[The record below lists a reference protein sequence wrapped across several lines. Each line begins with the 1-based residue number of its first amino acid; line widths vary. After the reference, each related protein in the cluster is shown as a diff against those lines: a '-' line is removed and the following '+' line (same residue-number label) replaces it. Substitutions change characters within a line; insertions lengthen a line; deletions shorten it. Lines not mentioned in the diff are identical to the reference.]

1 MLQFIGRNWWLLVL
15 RGVCAI
21 LFGVLA
27 FTWPGMTLGALIWM
41 FGAYALVNG
50 VLAFVAAFSN
60 STDTPWWILVLEGL
74 VSIAAASATL
84 LYPGITAIVL
94 LVVMAMWAIVTGVF
108 QIGAAIQLRKEIE
121 GEVWLGLAGLASVL
135 FGVVLLA
142 RPGIGALA
150 VVWIIGGYSVLFGM
164 LLVALGVGVKARM
177 TQVA

>member
-1 MLQFIGRNWWLLVL
+1 MLHFLGRNWWLLVL
-15 RGVCAI
+15 RGICAI
-21 LFGVLA
+21 LFGLLA
-27 FTWPGMTLGALIWM
+27 FTWPGMTLGALVLL
-41 FGAYALVNG
+41 FGVYAFANG
-50 VLAFVAAFSN
+50 MLAFAAAFSN
-60 STDTPWWILVLEGL
+60 STDTPWGILVLEGA
-74 VSIAAASATL
+74 VSIAAASAIFL
-84 LYPGITAIVL
+84 FPGITAVVL
-94 LVVMAMWAIVTGVF
+94 LYVMAMWAIVTGVF

-164 LLVALGVGVKARM
+164 LLVALGLGVKARM